1 MIVGYMKSH
10 GTSIVPAAAG
20 SLLKISAEDLQKR
33 VVEKFTGLQKNLR
46 EAGLLNSR
54 NQRVVVTPIISEP
67 VGDESEPLVEVKA
80 ESKPRGP
87 TAAVL
92 LSRAKGV
99 CSCASW
105 KYN

>member
-1 MIVGYMKSH
+1 MIVGYMNSH

-33 VVEKFTGLQKNLR
+33 VVEKFTGLQKNLH

-54 NQRVVVTPIISEP
+54 NQRVVIVPIIPEP
-67 VGDESEPLVEVKA
+67 VGDESEPLVEIKA
-80 ESKPRGP
+80 ESRLRGP

-92 LSRAKGV
+92 LSQAKGV